1 MISSC
6 GGALRVRFAGAA
18 FRGVVRIRKFC
29 KYTGGFFVGAVVRLA
44 SAARLGEVRVGAVV
58 WCNWKR
64 HTGFV
69 SDDRMHDFDWSSAKV
84 QAAYI

>member
-1 MISSC
+1 M
-6 GGALRVRFAGAA
+6 
-18 FRGVVRIRKFC
+18 
-29 KYTGGFFVGAVVRLA
+29 GAVVRLA

-64 HTGFV
+64 HIGFV

-84 QAAYI
+84 QAAYIRSSSFLICYGAYSEKLAHLVGASQLAEFYHHA